1 MGLEGNGGTTQ
12 LESSSY
18 SRVERG
24 IFGSQVREQVAKNSP
39 QRGGG
44 SGTTHELRLQAQ
56 GSYSIAPL
64 DFAYK
69 FKDTIIKN
77 LKTLITKY

>member
-12 LESSSY
+12 SEGSSY
-18 SRVERG
+18 SRVGRG
-24 IFGSQVREQVAKNSP
+24 ILGSQVREQVAKNSP
-39 QRGGG
+39 QGGDG

-56 GSYSIAPL
+56 GAYSIAPL
-64 DFAYK
+64 DFACK

-77 LKTLITKY
+77 LKTLMTKY

>member
-1 MGLEGNGGTTQ
+1 MTQSEG
-12 LESSSY
+12 SSY
-18 SRVERG
+18 SRVGRE
-24 IFGSQVREQVAKNSP
+24 ILGSQVREQVAKNSP
-39 QRGGG
+39 QVGGG
-44 SGTTHELRLQAQ
+44 SGTTHELMFQAQ
-56 GSYSIAPL
+56 GAYSIAPL